1 MYGNIFE
8 VFHFS
13 IALFSGLLALLP
25 PITKDIQRAWLRNSA
40 VELHEV
46 FSKTTAL
53 NISLPEPVP
62 FSDQVSHEQAYFLFE
77 RIFSIY
83 KTFEFIPEAGL
94 LTPPEGQGCILK
106 ARWSFRNTRN
116 NSPYLFEVFFYL
128 IHDPG
133 PPASRGAPSAPW
145 RISEIKAE
153 RL

>member
-1 MYGNIFE
+1 

-25 PITKDIQRAWLRNSA
+25 PLTKDIQRAWLRNSA
-40 VELHEV
+40 AELHDV
-46 FSKTTAL
+46 FSRTAAL

-77 RIFSIY
+77 RIFSTY

-94 LTPPEGQGCILK
+94 STSPEGRGRILK

-116 NSPYLFEVFFYL
+116 NTPYLFEVFFFL
-128 IHDPG
+128 IPDPG
-133 PPASRGAPSAPW
+133 PPGSRHTPGALPW